1 MIKRI
6 LFLSAYVLM
15 SANLFA
21 QALSVG
27 QYNIRYANPMDKKD
41 GNGWEVRRQK
51 MYDLINYEQWDL
63 FCAQEALHNQIMDL
77 KANLDGYNYVG
88 SGQA

>member
-1 MIKRI
+1 
-6 LFLSAYVLM
+6 
-15 SANLFA
+15 
-21 QALSVG
+21 
-27 QYNIRYANPMDKKD
+27 MDKKD

-63 FCAQEALHNQIMDL
+63 FCAQEVLHNQIEDL

-88 SGQA
+88 SGQAQCRQTGNALYKECPRGSQGRYRQNTHGS

>member
-1 MIKRI
+1 
-6 LFLSAYVLM
+6 
-15 SANLFA
+15 
-21 QALSVG
+21 
-27 QYNIRYANPMDKKD
+27 MDKKD
-41 GNGWEVRRQK
+41 GYGWEVWRQK

-63 FCAQEALHNQIMDL
+63 FCAQEALHNQIEDL